1 MESTTSIWKSCF
13 KFGIILGL
21 VYIVISVLF
30 YVMDLTFATW
40 AAIPNIIV
48 GLIVLFLLQRS
59 YRDTC
64 ENGFITYGKALGSG
78 MIMFIYAA
86 VLVAIY
92 TYILY
97 AVIDPGLI
105 DKTIAYSTAKLEAK
119 GLPQAAI
126 DASAKMQEKMMKPW
140 IISLT
145 TIFYSLFSGLIM
157 SLITSIFVA
166 KKGNPLTENE

>member
-40 AAIPNIIV
+40 AMIPNIIV

-105 DKTIAYSTAKLEAK
+105 DKTIAVSTAKLEAK
-119 GLPQAAI
+119 GMPQAAI
-126 DASAKMQEKMMKPW
+126 DAATKMQEKMMKPW
-140 IISLT
+140 IISVSA
-145 TIFYSLFSGLIM
+145 IFNTLISGLLM
-157 SLITSIFVA
+157 SLISSIFVS